1 MWSRYIIGGK
11 NNHWWRQRGHE
22 YGWDTWAYF
31 NTVFWRK
38 ACSGKE
44 VFKCDRLHINYHNKL
59 DQLQFSYLHAFR
71 IFFHNVDKIG
81 FWQNFLELSL
91 RSRIRQLRSLPLH
104 LPFLQ
109 LNCSQKAT
117 IIYTKQHV
125 LSLFL
130 EIWNIIYHELPFDWH
145 NAF

>member
-38 ACSGKE
+38 ASSRKE
-44 VFKCDRLHINYHNKL
+44 VFKCDRLYINYHNKL
-59 DQLQFSYLHAFR
+59 DQLHFSYLHAFCF
-71 IFFHNVDKIG
+71 FFHNVDKIG
-81 FWQNFLELSL
+81 FWQKFLELSPG
-91 RSRIRQLRSLPLH
+91 SRIRQPHSLPWH

-109 LNCSQKAT
+109 VNCSQQAK
-117 IIYTKQHV
+117 IYTKQRV

-130 EIWNIIYHELPFDWH
+130 EIWNIIYHELPFDWYH
-145 NAF
+145 AVA